1 MCSTKTDTGY
11 LFFKFFS
18 SFLFQTDTFI
28 ITYIIHVKTFIDI
41 AASYSTT
48 LVFHSTI
55 FVGVYIKIATYS
67 VSTCTTEIGINQ
79 LIPNKGT
86 NLKAKS
92 LWQHKTKKTEVI
104 GDTNKK
110 KKKEKGKIKRK
121 NGQKETTTRVGKQK
135 TQFNSLSFF
144 WFLSPLS
151 AAPVNFKPFTG

>member
-55 FVGVYIKIATYS
+55 FVAIFVGVYIKIATYS
-67 VSTCTTEIGINQ
+67 VSTCTTEIGIN
-79 LIPNKGT
+79 
-86 NLKAKS
+86 
-92 LWQHKTKKTEVI
+92 
-104 GDTNKK
+104 
-110 KKKEKGKIKRK
+110 
-121 NGQKETTTRVGKQK
+121 
-135 TQFNSLSFF
+135 
-144 WFLSPLS
+144 
-151 AAPVNFKPFTG
+151 